1 LDALF
6 ASTDRPLFWLAWM
19 LIGLA
24 AAAGLIEPLVEL
36 FRAVPND
43 YNEGWNAF
51 WAEAAMRGNAL
62 YPSADS
68 SVVNNYPP
76 LSFFIVG
83 ALGRVVGDN
92 VLAGRIVSL
101 ASFAAIPTLIYLWL
115 KSTGSKRGFA
125 MFGASVFA
133 ASLVAWSPDDIGCD
147 DPQLLAHAVMMTG
160 LWLVWRRDFRTPDV
174 VIGAALMVCAG
185 FIKHLLIPVPL
196 VMTVWIAVNARR
208 QLGVWIL
215 SAAVTAVS
223 LFALTYWLYGPNF
236 FSNLFFA
243 RSYSRYKAIDKA
255 GNIVEFSWAAIALL
269 GAFVAQYCIPQN
281 AKSLWRRGSFVVA
294 YAAVAGVVGTL
305 SAGGAGVDRN
315 AFFDFLI
322 ALSLS
327 AALSLEA
334 LELLTLRAAH
344 WPLFRAGAIYGLSV
358 MLTLSLVHRLSGR
371 LTDEEHRF
379 QTLQSREADA
389 HEAIRLIREAGG
401 GHAACETLS
410 LCYWADN
417 GFEVDFF
424 GYGQKLETGALPVSS
439 CEKVFLAPQMRL
451 VQIDKYRGEPASMRL
466 PRACNEFIQSHYTV
480 LLDTELY
487 VLFARR
493 GV

>member
-1 LDALF
+1 MY
-6 ASTDRPLFWLAWM
+6 WLAWV

-51 WAEAAMRGNAL
+51 WAEAAMRGKAL

-68 SVVNNYPP
+68 IVVNNYPP

-83 ALGRVVGDN
+83 ALGRVLGDN
-92 VLAGRIVSL
+92 VLAGRILSL
-101 ASFAAIPTLIYLWL
+101 ASFAAIPTFIYLWL
-115 KSTGSKRGFA
+115 RSTGSKRGFA
-125 MFGASVFA
+125 IFGASVFA
-133 ASLVAWSPDDIGCD
+133 ALLVGWAPDDIGCD
-147 DPQLLAHAVMMTG
+147 DPQLLAHAVMMAG
-160 LWLVWRRDFRTPDV
+160 LWLVWRREFRTSDV
-174 VIGAALMVCAG
+174 VMGAALMVCAG
-185 FIKHLLIPVPL
+185 FIKHLLIPLPL
-196 VMTVWIAVNARR
+196 VMSVWIAVNAPR

-215 SAAVTAVS
+215 SCTVTALV
-223 LFALTYWLYGPNF
+223 LFAAIYFSYGPDF
-236 FSNLFFA
+236 FTNLFFA
-243 RSYSRYKAIDKA
+243 RSYSRYKALDKV
-255 GNIVEFSWAAIALL
+255 GNVVQFSWAAIVLLTAL
-269 GAFVAQYCIPQN
+269 FAQFCIPQN
-281 AKSLWRRGSFVVA
+281 NRRLWRRGSFVIA
-294 YAAVAGVVGTL
+294 YAAVAAVVGTL

-334 LELLTLRAAH
+334 LEFLTFRAPA
-344 WPLFRAGAIYGLSV
+344 WPLFRAVAIYGLSA
-358 MLTLSLVHRLSGR
+358 MLAVSLIFRLAGR
-371 LTDEEHRF
+371 VTDEERKY

-389 HEAIRLIREAGG
+389 HEAIRLIKEAGG

-424 GYGQKLETGALPVSS
+424 GYGQKLATGVLPLSS
-439 CEKVFLAPQMRL
+439 CEKVFLAPEMRL
-451 VQIDKYRGEPASMRL
+451 VQIDKYQGEPVSMRL
-466 PRACNEFIQSHYTV
+466 PPACNEVIQAHYTV
-480 LLDTELY
+480 LLDSELY